1 MLQANMNIIQLF
13 QHKHTQ
19 THTELQNEFFHST
32 KYLLSTYY
40 VPEMMS
46 GFLITA
52 PTWSWLLKSPEIIR
66 INTPVKKELQYS
78 ELLDRGWIMEIL
90 MWNMFL
96 KFFKCTLYIVCETEV
111 GLDKCT
117 SL

>member
-1 MLQANMNIIQLF
+1 MLQANLNIIQLF

-46 GFLITA
+46 GFLITT
-52 PTWSWLLKSPEIIR
+52 PTWSWLLKSPEISR
-66 INTPVKKELQYS
+66 TNTPVKRKFQYS
-78 ELLDRGWIMEIL
+78 ELLDRGVDYG
-90 MWNMFL
+90 NSDVKRVPQMFKMYL
-96 KFFKCTLYIVCETEV
+96 VHSLQDRG